1 MAELNIN
8 NVVLDDNSF
17 DVLPDGDYHFTVD
30 RHEIGYYSGNSDKIP
45 PNTQV
50 VTCYLSIPYYKDG
63 VLTYATVRNNLNI
76 YNKALFAI
84 RQFTD
89 CIGLT
94 PEKGRASL
102 DLEKMDGLTGI
113 CAITTAETKRGD
125 EVTNVQIFYAPSKA
139 PVTTA
144 NDEAWQKKDGFTPVG
159 DEVNPFN
166 DDPTF
171 N

>member
-8 NVVLDDNSF
+8 NLVLDDNSF

-63 VLTYATVRNNLNI
+63 VLTYATVRNNLNV
-76 YNKALFAI
+76 YSKALFAI

-94 PEKGRASL
+94 PERGRASL
-102 DLEKMDGLTGI
+102 NLEKMDGMTGI
-113 CAITTAETKRGD
+113 CAITTVETKKGN
-125 EVTNVQIFYAPSKA
+125 EMNNVTLFYAPSKA

-144 NDEAWQKKDGFTPVG
+144 NDDAWANADGFVPVG
-159 DEVNPFN
+159 GEVNPFN
-166 DDPTF
+166 DPSF